1 MKTVPSI
8 RLVLACLIV
17 FSGMLDA
24 LESNPSPQIVN
35 PQKTHYAVH
44 LGDLSHFVENI
55 GPSQGADFPT
65 TFHVFFTADDF
76 RNQYGD
82 APALNDYEYGVNFVI
97 SRSSTFNDP
106 HTFSSGFS
114 PVSSVKYVGSA
125 PILEILQENLAL
137 STFLVQ
143 AADAFQSSSK
153 ADDHLSAATMARIRY
168 VDAFMRKTQLQV
180 KQINSLGS
188 YNQWKQA
195 GPKTRTFRSAPLTF
209 QPAAEPVFTDFTPK
223 TAAAY
228 YAQKA
233 AESVSHTGQPFYV
246 YFPTGSFKSGEMI
259 NSYFQYT
266 PTGNGLYKKHSRRF
280 ETLSP
285 GYSGP
290 LPWFIQVGDAI
301 YGKGRFRSDVNAV
314 MARLSKYGSTVAADV
329 KTVEPLQFVPFA
341 QWRQKALEE
350 VDRELFYLKD
360 KASKTEA
367 KGYWINPSATEKEKY
382 QRDLSNLRQLRDL
395 LESAASSSSQEFLS
409 SVLRQS
415 LNSKDAS
422 QEDRDLLA
430 QVISS
435 RNVVTDPSGLSC
447 LLFES
452 NLVLQ
457 KGWAA
462 GLAANT
468 KGGPGCAN
476 AVVVALLDQYRG
488 QKGGNVPYSDA
499 DFSNRLVYWA
509 HLAQGDFA
517 GSVPLKVGPIQATA
531 YGKQELLAVAFDIHN
546 RLLQRYGNGQR
557 LFVAQYSLDEDG
569 RQGLR
574 LVRACRDESG
584 SLHALDQLRR
594 YHLQLIKYDLSSEGF
609 TRVDESDP
617 LAIAR
622 KEVQAGG
629 LYAVLPS
636 MASRLALNC
645 LWDDSNYV
653 EDPLPEIP
661 GGNPEMP
668 ERTALHDVLAR
679 LQRQAQAAGVQPGDF
694 RQDLLDTVR
703 SRQSGLSQNARRQSL
718 HGTKYAEEDL
728 VVLDVIL
735 LRNFMRASTS
745 LQGNAQVIGPIYDRS
760 LDQLSS
766 LDSDVNVKIQRMR
779 VQMEAQANAPSPF
792 ISSLTLEQKYALAD
806 RLLYGKD
813 KFFERYGK
821 NLQLFDLLSSTGG
834 QVQAAKICVTG
845 VVTSI
850 VNFESAAFIAGTAAV
865 HGTLS
870 LIPNKP
876 LGVAIGAVADLSL
889 ALYFTY
895 HGTSAL
901 LADYSK
907 MDVGGQISNTCAVGA
922 NYAFGAGGIWHG
934 TKTAVKA
941 ARDLQAQIG
950 AKKGGDPVIPDSSAP
965 SSKSEAVGEQPALVS
980 VGEAILKAEGEPVLV
995 GAKRI
1000 QGDLELSLSSQALHS
1015 LQKDA
1020 RSTFLEV
1027 FSKLDEMPADEAL
1040 GKLPPKEVKAR
1051 IVERQ
1056 GQLLDVLE
1064 KQLGWVNPTTRPKIK
1079 QVLAKMAGDFID
1091 AFATSKDG
1099 TVIPEKAAQVDLLM
1113 NKVTTM
1119 AAYQDHITVGQ
1130 RFSDHSIQHLVED
1143 SAKALTGTNNL
1154 NGPVLSLLS
1163 PQDAAL
1169 VQLVA
1174 LTHDIGYTE
1183 IAVNGNPVSR
1193 LSKNHPHYSRSFYES
1208 KGLASLLEQIVGP
1221 QKAQQTLY
1229 AIGSHGA
1236 KKSTKQGSLVIEKLG
1251 YSPAELQ
1258 SHPMPSLF
1266 ALADDFAVQKVPEFV
1281 QVLAA
1286 EIVDL
1291 FRLGQ
1296 EKDKFNE
1303 VIYNTRDPAR
1313 RFGNLPAADVALFDQ
1328 LKQARAKGDKALEAD
1343 LSKRLTERGYNLQNT
1358 GIGSYAYQSDSVV
1371 ALKKR
1376 MRDAV
1381 GKLENKYSKET
1392 LRQVL
1397 YLIDSLITDDFKFVL
1412 SPAVVHGTE
1421 FKVVPGATPHID
1433 ATITISKPFFDL
1445 FQKKMGLSPKDI
1457 YAQATKVG
1465 EDFLLR
1471 SDLDRPITDA
1481 EFQPIIAEIRAQ
1493 LANVDQHGITP
1504 ITRSFPVQSGRTVTV
1519 KTTSDGRVVADSGN
1533 GNTVTFTY
1541 DSGITPAYEGLF
1553 KKLSALPAT
1562 PAKAPVSAGTG
1573 AATR

>member
-1 MKTVPSI
+1 M
-8 RLVLACLIV
+8 LA
-17 FSGMLDA
+17 A
-24 LESNPSPQIVN
+24 LESNPASTISGIKAIQYSV
-35 PQKTHYAVH
+35 Q
-44 LGDLSHFVENI
+44 LGDLNHFVENI
-55 GPSQGADFPT
+55 GQAQGAESSA
-65 TFHVFFTADDF
+65 TFYVSFSADDF

-82 APALNDYEYGVNFVI
+82 LAELKDYEYGVNFIIYRGTTNRGPYVFY
-97 SRSSTFNDP
+97 SGNAPASALRNGVVYAGSS
-106 HTFSSGFS
+106 
-114 PVSSVKYVGSA
+114 
-125 PILEILQENLAL
+125 PILEILQENVAL
-137 STFLVQ
+137 SSFLVK
-143 AADAFQSSSK
+143 AADALQSSSQ
-153 ADDHLSAATMARIRY
+153 DEDHLSAATLARIRY
-168 VDAFMRKTQLQV
+168 VDTLMTKVQQQV
-180 KQINSLGS
+180 KAINSKGAYDS
-188 YNQWKQA
+188 SRNVVSSFRSFHSA
-195 GPKTRTFRSAPLTF
+195 PDTFR
-209 QPAAEPVFTDFTPK
+209 PAAESVFTEFTPK
-223 TAAAY
+223 TAAAFY
-228 YAQKA
+228 SQTA
-233 AESVSHTGQPFYV
+233 AEVVSHTGQRY
-246 YFPTGSFKSGEMI
+246 YAHFPVNFFKSGEMI

-266 PTGNGLYKKHSRRF
+266 PAGNGLYKKHSRRF
-280 ETLSP
+280 ETLAP

-290 LPWFIQVGDAI
+290 MPWFIQVGDAV
-301 YGKGRFRSDVNAV
+301 YGKDRFRNDVAAV
-314 MARLSKYGSTVAADV
+314 MSRLSKYGPAVATDV
-329 KTVEPLQFVPFA
+329 RTVEPLQFVPFA

-367 KGYWINPSATEKEKY
+367 KYWLNPSATEKEKY
-382 QRDLSNLRQLRDL
+382 RRDLSNLRQLRDL

-430 QVISS
+430 KVVSG
-435 RNVVTDPSGLSC
+435 RNLVSDPAGLSC

-462 GLAANT
+462 GLEANS
-468 KGGPGCAN
+468 KGGQGCAN

-509 HLAQGDFA
+509 HLAQGDFS

-574 LVRACRDESG
+574 LVRACRDETG
-584 SLHALDQLRR
+584 SLHALNQLRR

-653 EDPLPEIP
+653 EDPLPAIP

-703 SRQSGLSQNARRQSL
+703 SRQSSLSQDARRQSL

-728 VVLDVIL
+728 VVLDYVL
-735 LRNFMRASTS
+735 LQNFMRAATS
-745 LQGNAQVIGPIYDRS
+745 LQGNAQVIGPIYDQS
-760 LDQLSS
+760 LDQLSA

-779 VQMEAQANAPSPF
+779 VQMDAQANAPAPF
-792 ISSLTLEQKYALAD
+792 SSSLTLEQKYALAE
-806 RLLYGKD
+806 RLLYGND

-850 VNFESAAFIAGTAAV
+850 VNLESAAFIAGTAAV

-965 SSKSEAVGEQPALVS
+965 ASKSELIGEQPALVS

-1051 IVERQ
+1051 LVERQ

-1099 TVIPEKAAQVDLLM
+1099 TIIPEKAAQVDLLM

-1130 RFSDHSIQHLVED
+1130 RFSDHSIQHLMED

-1183 IAVNGNPVSR
+1183 IAVNGNPISR

-1208 KGLASLLEQIVGP
+1208 KGMASLLEQIVGP
-1221 QKAQQTLY
+1221 QKAAETLY

-1296 EKDKFNE
+1296 EKGKLNE

-1343 LSKRLTERGYNLQNT
+1343 LTKRLTERGYDLKNT

-1376 MRDAV
+1376 MRDSV
-1381 GKLENKYSKET
+1381 GQLENKYSKET

-1445 FQKKMGLSPKDI
+1445 FQQKMGLAPKDI

-1481 EFQPIIAEIRAQ
+1481 EFKPIIAEIQTQ
-1493 LANVDQHGITP
+1493 LAAVNQPGFTP
-1504 ITRSFPVQSGRTVTV
+1504 VSKSFPAQSGRTVTV
-1519 KTTSDGRVVADSGN
+1519 KTMSDGRVVADSGN

-1541 DSGITPAYEGLF
+1541 DSGVTPAYEGLF
-1553 KKLSALPAT
+1553 NKLSALPAT
-1562 PAKAPVSAGTG
+1562 PAKAPVSAGSG